1 MRLAADIAQEGRIAI
16 VNPQRLAQDSPAET
30 RFDLKSDL
38 YTGLPYTMQHAD
50 RLAAQLAQA
59 LLPPPPKKGI
69 ISDLDDTL
77 WNGIVGEV
85 GTGRGHVGPR
95 QSFAAARPVS
105 EAAGFARRLRDA

>member
-1 MRLAADIAQEGRIAI
+1 
-16 VNPQRLAQDSPAET
+16 
-30 RFDLKSDL
+30 
-38 YTGLPYTMQHAD
+38 MQHAD

-85 GTGRGHVGPR
+85 GPER
-95 QSFAAARPVS
+95 
-105 EAAGFARRLRDA
+105 